1 MIAVS
6 AKVTAA
12 RGKEKEVERLLCDN
26 AIKVNANKED
36 ALMYLV
42 HRSVDDSCVFLL
54 YEQYRDVDHIEL
66 IHRQTPYAK
75 ALRTAIHEL
84 LACPPEAARYEI
96 L

>member
-12 RGKEKEVERLLCDN
+12 KGKEKEIEQLLCDN
-26 AIKVNANKED
+26 AAKVNANRED
-36 ALMYLV
+36 ALMYIV
-42 HRSVDDSCVFLL
+42 HRSVDDPCVFLL
-54 YEQYRDVDHIEL
+54 YEQYRDENHIEL

-84 LACPPEAARYEI
+84 LACPPEVARYET